1 MSFLFTKSPGTVL
14 ARPPSRNTSRQYLP
28 ARYNEALCFQ
38 PAAVRPSLSHNMK
51 KGFHALKGM
60 AKNLQHYP
68 VFHTHTCAALQPT
81 PCNGTPDAPPPHQS
95 KVFEGMGGAVGRE
108 TFWRK
113 FPFPPHSHPTYLLC
127 P

>member
-38 PAAVRPSLSHNMK
+38 PAAVRPSLSHNME

-68 VFHTHTCAALQPT
+68 SSTRTPARHFNQHHATGLPT
-81 PCNGTPDAPPPHQS
+81 RRLPPS
-95 KVFEGMGGAVGRE
+95 
-108 TFWRK
+108 RK
-113 FPFPPHSHPTYLLC
+113 F
-127 P
+127 

>member
-81 PCNGTPDAPPPHQS
+81 PCNGTPDAPPPQS
-95 KVFEGMGGAVGRE
+95 
-108 TFWRK
+108 
-113 FPFPPHSHPTYLLC
+113 PSPLHSSPLLSHYSFKNSRQRAEC
-127 P
+127 